1 MANFARTINQ
11 LFMDDKKI
19 SVNSTK
25 AWLLASRPKTLIGA
39 VIPVMIGIGCAVS
52 SFGQQVR
59 IIPACLCLLFAF
71 VMQIDANFVNDY
83 FDYMKGTDDETRLG
97 PKRACAQGWITGAAM
112 RRGIATVSILACLVG
127 LPLVMYGGIYM
138 ILVGFACLLFCFVYT
153 VSFSYLG
160 LGDLLVLVFF
170 GIVPVCLTYWLMSPH
185 PFTTGIPVG
194 VVANSVACGLV
205 IDTMLL
211 VNNYRDIDNDRRSG
225 KNTLVVRIGRRPT
238 EILFLLLP
246 FCAVI
251 VNVAFCGHRL
261 SVLSFL
267 PVLYLPLHIKTYLRM
282 KQIGK
287 GRALNGI
294 LGENSRNMLVYGIWA
309 TLAIVFG

>member
-19 SVNSTK
+19 SVNSAM

-52 SFGQQVR
+52 SFGHQVR
-59 IIPACLCLLFAF
+59 VVPACLCLLFAF

-83 FDYMKGTDDETRLG
+83 FDYMKGADDETRLG
-97 PKRACAQGWITGAAM
+97 PKRACAQGWITASAM
-112 RRGIATVSILACLVG
+112 RRGIAVVSALACLVG
-127 LPLVMYGGIYM
+127 LPLVAYGGVYM

-160 LGDLLVLVFF
+160 LGDVLVLVFF

-185 PFTTGIPVG
+185 PFTTGMPVW
-194 VVANSVACGLV
+194 VVANSVACGMV

-211 VNNYRDIDNDRRSG
+211 VNNYRDVDNDRRSG
-225 KNTLVVRIGRRPT
+225 KNTLVVRIGRRPA
-238 EILFLLLP
+238 EMLFLALP

-251 VNVAFCGHRL
+251 VNVACRWQAL
-261 SVLSFL
+261 SIVSFL
-267 PVLYLPLHIKTYLRM
+267 PLLYLPLHARTYLRM
-282 KQIGK
+282 KRIGK
-287 GRALNGI
+287 GWALNGI
-294 LGENSRNMLVYGIWA
+294 LGENSRNMLIYGVLE
-309 TLAIVFG
+309 TLAILFG

>member
-1 MANFARTINQ
+1 MH
-11 LFMDDKKI
+11 DKNI
-19 SVNSTK
+19 SVNSAT

-52 SFGQQVR
+52 SFGQHAR
-59 IIPACLCLLFAF
+59 IVPACLCLLFAF

-97 PKRACAQGWITGAAM
+97 PKRACAQGWITAAAM
-112 RRGIATVSILACLVG
+112 RRGIAVVSALACLVG
-127 LPLVMYGGIYM
+127 LPLVAYGGFYM
-138 ILVGFACLLFCFVYT
+138 ILVGFASLLFCFVYT

-185 PFTTGIPVG
+185 PFATGMPAW
-194 VVANSVACGLV
+194 VVADSMACGLV

-225 KNTLVVRIGRRPT
+225 KNTLVVRIGRAPAAM
-238 EILFLLLP
+238 LFLALP

-251 VNVAFCGHRL
+251 VNLACCRQQL
-261 SVLSFL
+261 SVVSFL
-267 PVLYLPLHIKTYLRM
+267 PMLYLPLHVKTWLRM
-282 KQIGK
+282 KRIGK

-294 LGENSRNMLVYGIWA
+294 LGENSRNMLVYGILE